1 MITEGFK
8 LIQISVF
15 LVFTKI
21 NPALF
26 RETTTALNFTPKNII
41 H

>member
-1 MITEGFK
+1 MITEGLK

-21 NPALF
+21 NPALLE
-26 RETTTALNFTPKNII
+26 RQKLLSILHQKM
-41 H
+41 